1 MIRRNIEA
9 LELAAIIAFTVILMS
24 CQKAYAET
32 APKIDLYKIMMIESS
47 GNPLAHNVK
56 DDSRGLFQITPI
68 CLKEYNNFHP
78 KAKHT
83 MDDLWNTSVSTKIAS
98 WYINK
103 QLTRYLRCYKIPLT
117 TTNYLIAWHDGIGN
131 LKKYLKGERKLGP
144 EMKGYLVKYE
154 NLSKRKNL

>member
-98 WYINK
+98 FYITERIPQMLRYYNK
-103 QLTRYLRCYKIPLT
+103 PVTVENCLICY
-117 TTNYLIAWHDGIGN
+117 NAGISYVVQGKE
-131 LKKYLKGERKLGP
+131 LPRITKLYIKKYLGGK
-144 EMKGYLVKYE
+144 
-154 NLSKRKNL
+154 